1 MDLKR
6 KAMEGAL
13 AIVPAKKTRT
23 DVVGF
28 GTQVNNAIELLGGIR
43 RTSKLQ
49 APIMLLTGHE
59 SEIYCCKFSPNGKFL
74 ASAGTDR
81 MILLWNVYG
90 ACDNIATLKGHSNA
104 IMDLHFTTDGCQ
116 MVTCSVDKTL
126 SLWDAECATRIRKYK
141 GHQTFVNA
149 CDVSRRGPQY
159 LCSGSD
165 DGTVRIWDSRR
176 KTSIQT
182 LQSTFQVTS
191 VCFSDTSEQVI
202 SGGIDNDLKVW
213 DLRKNDVVY
222 AMKGHMD
229 TVTGL
234 RLSPD
239 GSYLLSTAMD
249 NTVRIWDVRP
259 YAPQERCVKIFQGNQ
274 HTFEKNLLRVS
285 WSPDGTKIAAGS
297 GDRMVY
303 IWDTTTRR
311 ILYKFPG
318 HGGSVNEVDFHP
330 FEPIICSGSSDKQI
344 YLGEIE

>member
-6 KAMEGAL
+6 KAMEDEL
-13 AIVPAKKTRT
+13 AIVPVKKTKT
-23 DVVGF
+23 DIVGF
-28 GTQVNNAIELLGGIR
+28 GTQVNNAIELLGGIK
-43 RTSKLQ
+43 RTSKLH

-59 SEIYCCKFSPNGKFL
+59 SEIYCCKFSPSGKFL
-74 ASAGTDR
+74 VSAGTDR

-90 ACDNIATLKGHSNA
+90 TCDNIATLKEHSNA

-116 MVTCSVDKTL
+116 MLTCSADKTL
-126 SLWDAECATRIRKYK
+126 TLWDAECATRIRKFK

-149 CDVSRRGPQY
+149 CDVSRRFPKY

-165 DGTVRIWDSRR
+165 DGTVRIWDSRL
-176 KTSIQT
+176 KKSI
-182 LQSTFQVTS
+182 LTFQNTFQIMS
-191 VCFSDTSEQVI
+191 
-202 SGGIDNDLKVW
+202 
-213 DLRKNDVVY
+213 
-222 AMKGHMD
+222 GHMD
-229 TVTGL
+229 TVTGM

-330 FEPIICSGSSDKQI
+330 LEPIICSGSSDKQI